1 VARAES
7 AGERVQLLPRFE
19 RPLLRVPP
27 LRVLDPEPGRV
38 DIEQSPAD
46 RSGEHLTKS
55 LRRFEP
61 VPGGIVIRKAA
72 IAGERSWVSRRSP
85 KTRTAFASNQ
95 RSFSVVSGSPACW
108 AR

>member
-1 VARAES
+1 
-7 AGERVQLLPRFE
+7 
-19 RPLLRVPP
+19 
-27 LRVLDPEPGRV
+27 
-38 DIEQSPAD
+38 
-46 RSGEHLTKS
+46 
-55 LRRFEP
+55 